1 MEKKKWHAIGSCQ
14 VNFQLIAAMN
24 GTELKETIKNF
35 AEKLLRFMLISST
48 VIEFQL

>member
-14 VNFQLIAAMN
+14 VNFQLIVAMS